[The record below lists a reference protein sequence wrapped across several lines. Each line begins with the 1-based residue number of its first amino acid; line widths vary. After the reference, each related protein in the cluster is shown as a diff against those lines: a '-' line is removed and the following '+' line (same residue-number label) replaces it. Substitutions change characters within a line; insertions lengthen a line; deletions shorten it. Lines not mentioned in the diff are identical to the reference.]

1 MERQAAALLKAA
13 RYPILINMHDQT
25 ANQTLVVSCEGEV
38 ENVEREGGQEKK
50 TKVHVLFTKIW
61 KDDVCWS
68 VRLLSWFQADR
79 QKTWWDEEKRHNDS
93 NNRAK
98 TKEKFL
104 LADRTVK
111 LKADVY
117 ENTLPNTH
125 CGSVKAT
132 FKDQRLKLKKKKI
145 RVVG

>member
-1 MERQAAALLKAA
+1 MTSAGLF
-13 RYPILINMHDQT
+13 
-25 ANQTLVVSCEGEV
+25 VSCPDF
-38 ENVEREGGQEKK
+38 RLTDRKLGGMKK
-50 TKVHVLFTKIW
+50 NATMT
-61 KDDVCWS
+61 
-68 VRLLSWFQADR
+68 
-79 QKTWWDEEKRHNDS
+79 
-93 NNRAK
+93 K